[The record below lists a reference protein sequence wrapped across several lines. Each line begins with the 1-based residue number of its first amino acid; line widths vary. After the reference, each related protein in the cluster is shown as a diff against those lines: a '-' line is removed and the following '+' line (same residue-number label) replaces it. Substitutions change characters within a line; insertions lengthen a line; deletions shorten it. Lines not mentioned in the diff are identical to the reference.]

1 MKFNVWNKLLKFVP
15 FQSKDFIGL
24 DIGKS
29 FVKALVIKNSK
40 IDKFFI
46 KKSNENP
53 FSLFVDWVKKEK
65 LTRLEI
71 HLSIKGEN
79 TLLRYISFPKV
90 DKKKIKEVF
99 DYEVIRF
106 VPFNREEIYFDVA
119 VLDENY
125 SSREFFLLLAVAKK
139 DFIDSIIKQFQENNL
154 NLTTAIP
161 NSVNLINLYLASAS
175 KEENVALLDVG
186 LSSTLLN
193 LIKKKLPC
201 LSREIKIALSD
212 FFKNLSKKE
221 SLELPQLE
229 DEIFQKKKELPY
241 LKEVVEDFG
250 WHLSQEIKSSFD
262 YFEVNWGQNVNKILL
277 SGGGAKLK
285 GLEKVLTNSLG
296 IPVEIWNPLNN
307 FKIKY
312 PKEFFEQGEILA
324 TVLGM
329 SV

>member
-1 MKFNVWNKLLKFVP
+1 MKFKLKDKLLRLVP
-15 FQSKDFIGL
+15 FQGKDFIGL

-29 FVKALVIKNSK
+29 FVKALVVRNSK
-40 IDKFFI
+40 IEKFFI
-46 KKSNENP
+46 KKNNNDP
-53 FSLFVDWVKKEK
+53 FSLFVDWVRKEK